1 MDINLEANKFLF
13 ELKVGEGYND
23 IVVIKRTKKRIY
35 FSNNIIVHIKKL
47 ENGLLYLDS
56 KLNNKK
62 YPIINQ
68 VLRDIEG
75 WLVYKKLTENY
86 GFKKSSK

>member
-1 MDINLEANKFLF
+1 MDLNLEANKFLF
-13 ELKVGEGYND
+13 ELEVGKGYD
-23 IVVIKRTKKRIY
+23 DVIVTKKTKKRIY
-35 FSNNIIVHIKKL
+35 LSNDVIIHIKKF

-56 KLNNKK
+56 KTNNKK

-86 GFKKSSK
+86 GFI

>member
-1 MDINLEANKFLF
+1 MNINLEANKFLF
-13 ELKVGEGYND
+13 ELEVGQGYND
-23 IVVIKRTKKRIY
+23 VIVRKKTKKRIY
-35 FSNNIIVHIKKL
+35 LSNGAIIHIKKL
-47 ENGLLYLDS
+47 ESGLFYLDS

-86 GFKKSSK
+86 GFI

>member
-1 MDINLEANKFLF
+1 MNINVEANKFLF

-23 IVVIKRTKKRIY
+23 VIVTKRTKKRIHL
-35 FSNNIIVHIKKL
+35 SNGTIIHIKKL
-47 ENGLLYLDS
+47 SNGFLYLDS
-56 KLNNKK
+56 KSLIRNNRS
-62 YPIINQ
+62 YPIVHQ

-86 GFKKSSK
+86 GFI

>member
-13 ELKVGEGYND
+13 ELKVGQGYND
-23 IVVIKRTKKRIY
+23 VLVTKRTKKRIH
-35 FSNNIIVHIKKL
+35 FSNGVIVHIKKL
-47 ENGLLYLDS
+47 ENGLQYLDS

-62 YPIINQ
+62 YPVIYQI
-68 VLRDIEG
+68 LRDIEG

-86 GFKKSSK
+86 GSI

>member
-1 MDINLEANKFLF
+1 MDLNVEANKFLF
-13 ELKVGEGYND
+13 ELKVGQGYND
-23 IVVIKRTKKRIY
+23 VLVTKRTKKRIH
-35 FSNNIIVHIKKL
+35 FSNGVIVHIKKL

-62 YPIINQ
+62 HPIINQ
-68 VLRDIEG
+68 ILRDIEG

-86 GFKKSSK
+86 GFI

>member
-1 MDINLEANKFLF
+1 MDLNLEANKFLF
-13 ELKVGEGYND
+13 ELEVGKGYD
-23 IVVIKRTKKRIY
+23 DVIVTKKTKKRIY
-35 FSNNIIVHIKKL
+35 LSNGVIIHIKKF

-56 KLNNKK
+56 KTNNKK

-86 GFKKSSK
+86 GFI

>member
-13 ELKVGEGYND
+13 ELEVGQGYND
-23 IVVIKRTKKRIY
+23 VIVTKKTKKRIY
-35 FSNNIIVHIKKL
+35 LSNGVIIHIKKL
-47 ENGLLYLDS
+47 ESGLFYLDS

-62 YPIINQ
+62 YPSINQ

-75 WLVYKKLTENY
+75 WLVYKKLT
-86 GFKKSSK
+86 

>member
-1 MDINLEANKFLF
+1 MNINVEANKFLF

-23 IVVIKRTKKRIY
+23 VIVTKRTKKRIHL
-35 FSNNIIVHIKKL
+35 SNGFIVHITKL

-62 YPIINQ
+62 HPIINQ
-68 VLRDIEG
+68 ILRDIE
-75 WLVYKKLTENY
+75 
-86 GFKKSSK
+86 